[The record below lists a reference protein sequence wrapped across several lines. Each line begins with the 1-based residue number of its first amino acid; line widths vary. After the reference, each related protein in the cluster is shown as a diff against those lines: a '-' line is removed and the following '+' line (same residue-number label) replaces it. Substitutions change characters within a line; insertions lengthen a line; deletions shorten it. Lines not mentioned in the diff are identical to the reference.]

1 MRCRIE
7 CNTGSEHVSS
17 LRRTEDTLTAH
28 AERVEDS
35 VQASLSEL
43 RRIEQARIAAVRE
56 AKERARRDVAAR
68 VAEADRRHRAPERE
82 AAERAQEAQRLAA
95 AHALDRDRDRERE
108 RIEAEARA
116 QERRRALEIERQRLD
131 HERQRL
137 EIEHLRALA
146 GAPPRRSRVL
156 LAAMIAVAIA
166 GTAFLAQRQSEIH
179 ARHATPALDRAE
191 VESGSLQ
198 GKLDATESAL
208 EDARRR
214 TARLREQL
222 AAFESERQA
231 ATSAQRG
238 REARGPRPRNR
249 DARPVS
255 PPREV
260 PAPRRIEL
268 GDCKN
273 EPLGCVP

>member
-28 AERVEDS
+28 SERVEDS

-43 RRIEQARIAAVRE
+43 RRIEQARIAAVQE

-68 VAEADRRHRAPERE
+68 VAEADRRHRVPGRE
-82 AAERAQEAQRLAA
+82 AAERAQEAQCLAA
-95 AHALDRDRDRERE
+95 AHALDRDRERE

-116 QERRRALEIERQRLD
+116 QERRRALEIEHQRLD

-137 EIEHLRALA
+137 EIERLRALA
-146 GAPPRRSRVL
+146 GGAPRRPRVL
-156 LAAMIAVAIA
+156 LAAVIAVAIA
-166 GTAFLAQRQSEIH
+166 GTAFLAQRQSEIR
-179 ARHATPALDRAE
+179 ARHATPALDPTE
-191 VESGSLQ
+191 IESGSLQ

-231 ATSAQRG
+231 ATSEQRG
-238 REARGPRPRNR
+238 REARGTRPRNR

-255 PPREV
+255 PPRE
-260 PAPRRIEL
+260 APPPRQIEL
-268 GDCKN
+268 GDCKDK
-273 EPLGCVP
+273 PLGCVP